1 LIRFENQA
9 DQAEVIVSTQRSG
22 PDGLSLAPLPE
33 ASSLVDRGILNA
45 DAFRRMITLERKRSE
60 RSRKPFML
68 LLLDMGDRLPSE
80 KNGKTLSKI
89 LTALSGSTRDTDVTG
104 WYANNC
110 VVGVMF
116 TEIASGDSSSVP
128 STIIARVTETL
139 RKNLTLEQFNRVSLS
154 FHVFPEDWDN
164 DAQGPSNPTLYPDLS
179 QREDARKSFR
189 VMKRM
194 MDILGSVLALV
205 VFSPVFMIIAI
216 AIKTTSQGPVFF
228 RQRRVGQ
235 NGNSFVFLKFRSMY
249 VNNDAAV
256 HKEYVQRLIAGKADK
271 QPSNGNGEAVYKLT
285 KDSRITRVGSFL
297 RKTSLDE
304 LPQFVNVLKG
314 EMSLVGP
321 RPPVPYE
328 VEAYDIWHRRRL
340 LEARP
345 GITGLWQV
353 SGRSRVTFDDMVRL
367 DLHYARTWSPWM
379 DIKILLRTPAAVV
392 LGEGAH

>member
-1 LIRFENQA
+1 VNPRSSGSNG
-9 DQAEVIVSTQRSG
+9 VS
-22 PDGLSLAPLPE
+22 LSPISE
-33 ASSLVDRGILNA
+33 TSSLGDRGILNA
-45 DAFRRMITLERKRSE
+45 EAFRRMIALERKRSE

-80 KNGKTLSKI
+80 KNGKILGKI
-89 LTALSGSTRDTDVTG
+89 LAALSGSTRDTDVTG

-116 TEIASGDSSSVP
+116 TEVATGDSSSVP

-154 FHVFPEDWDN
+154 FHVFPEDWNHDGE
-164 DAQGPSNPTLYPDLS
+164 QGPRNPTLYPDLS
-179 QREDARKSFR
+179 QREDARKTFR

-205 VFSPVFMIIAI
+205 LFSPVFLIIAI
-216 AIKTTSQGPVFF
+216 AVKATSQGPVFF

-249 VNNDAAV
+249 VNNNAAV

-271 QPSNGNGEAVYKLT
+271 QPSEGDGQAVYKLT
-285 KDSRITRVGSFL
+285 RDSRITRVGSFL

-367 DLHYARTWSPWM
+367 DLHYARTWSLWM

>member
-1 LIRFENQA
+1 MNPR
-9 DQAEVIVSTQRSG
+9 RSG
-22 PDGLSLAPLPE
+22 SNGVSLSPISE
-33 ASSLVDRGILNA
+33 ASSLGDRGILNSE
-45 DAFRRMITLERKRSE
+45 AFRRMIALERKRSE

-68 LLLDMGDRLPSE
+68 LLLDMGDDLPSE
-80 KNGKTLSKI
+80 KNGKILGKI
-89 LTALSGSTRDTDVTG
+89 LSALSLSTRDTDVTG
-104 WYANNC
+104 WYSNNC

-116 TEIASGDSSSVP
+116 TEIATEDGSATPG
-128 STIIARVTETL
+128 TIIARVTETL
-139 RKNLTLEQFNRVSLS
+139 RSNLALEQFNRVSLS
-154 FHVFPEDWDN
+154 FHVFPEDWNHDGE
-164 DAQGPSNPTLYPDLS
+164 QRPRNPTLYPDLS
-179 QREDARKSFR
+179 QREDARKTFR
-189 VMKRM
+189 VTKRM
-194 MDILGSVLALV
+194 MDILGSVLGLA
-205 VFSPVFMIIAI
+205 VFSPVFLIIAI
-216 AIKTTSQGPVFF
+216 AIKATSRGPVFF

-235 NGNSFVFLKFRSMY
+235 NGNPFVFLKFRSMY

-271 QPSNGNGEAVYKLT
+271 QPSNGNGQAVYKLT
-285 KDSRITRVGSFL
+285 KDSRITGVGSFL

-304 LPQFVNVLKG
+304 LPQFINVLKG